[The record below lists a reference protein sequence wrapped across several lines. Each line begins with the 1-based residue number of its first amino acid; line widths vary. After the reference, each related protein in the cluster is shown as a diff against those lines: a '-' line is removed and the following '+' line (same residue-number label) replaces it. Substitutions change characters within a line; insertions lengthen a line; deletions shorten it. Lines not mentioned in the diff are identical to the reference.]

1 MLVDVK
7 SHANIT
13 GKKAQDVLGKCNI
26 TVNKNSIPNDT
37 EKPFITSGIRLGTPA
52 CTTRGFVEEDM
63 VEVANIIDLCLTNS
77 DDEEKLD
84 EARQRAL
91 KLTRKYPL
99 PY

>member
-1 MLVDVK
+1 
-7 SHANIT
+7 
-13 GKKAQDVLGKCNI
+13 
-26 TVNKNSIPNDT
+26 
-37 EKPFITSGIRLGTPA
+37 
-52 CTTRGFVEEDM
+52 M

-84 EARQRAL
+84 EAKQRAL